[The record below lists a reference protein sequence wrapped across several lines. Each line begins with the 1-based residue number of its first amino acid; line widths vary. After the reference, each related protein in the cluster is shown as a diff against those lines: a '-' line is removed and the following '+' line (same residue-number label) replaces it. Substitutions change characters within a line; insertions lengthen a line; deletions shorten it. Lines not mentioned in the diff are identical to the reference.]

1 MPAQA
6 SNLTAAQYGYD
17 FVVATTQSSI
27 NSTMLTYLS
36 GLNTATIT
44 KCWTRKKATGTVSI
58 SERSRNTVEALSKCG
73 FVAGFQITLGIPPGI
88 DPASVPDVVL
98 LGNNTETVTYNMLCS
113 NFQII
118 GIEYS
123 SDGAEWINKSQPSTG
138 WIFQSKVDLRL
149 DPVPATAYGKL
160 PKDVQAQV
168 KNLGADA
175 FGVQQL
181 LFDLNNAGLSQ
192 VPTIPGLE
200 PSSYAATFLTQYFV
214 GTYFAEVQKA
224 GTPVLNYTIVKH
236 DNPAT
241 LIPTDLNMAV
251 QPFLDPYGKAYAAPN
266 KEQANMATL
275 SYLCSCYGK
284 RLPPAVPFTWNWV
297 SAQEAQQYHGVVSI
311 NRNTF
316 ATYLKGQLSTSIPKN
331 CLVPTA
337 TVKMTNAGFTKT
349 YSAGVSTG
357 GVAAF
362 TSPAT
367 GATVLNLHYE
377 KQADDYAGLN
387 NNEGEIHLKPSFDV
401 TVSFQNDNIV
411 ITQASERLAQ
421 DTYKLGVDDDGKLV
435 VNRQSDPLVNKS
447 QTPST
452 DAFTNLFT
460 CVNQIVNKVRT
471 IDFTS
476 TTFQSFPI
484 AVVQDF
490 VFPGGKTF
498 AFKQMAFSDNQDLVA
513 AITSSGQES
522 WDYKDFLLALCP
534 PNIDPSS
541 LSVMVAFAVG
551 GLLGDTL
558 FHLLPEIFL
567 GEAEPN
573 HARFVLVSPNKN
585 LLLGVAIMVGFLT
598 FVAMDKG
605 LRIATGGEGGH
616 DHSHGT
622 ASGANNGAAT
632 AQASGTDAGATEGAL
647 KSRKGGAASGPVV
660 LIEQKEAKE
669 PSQSIKLSAYL
680 NLIADFTH
688 NITDGLAMSS
698 SFYASPTLGATTTV
712 AVFFHEIP
720 HEVGDFA
727 LLIQSGFSKR
737 RAMGAQFVTAAGAF
751 LGTCLGIAVQEMG
764 KSSGNVAGGHPNMGL
779 AGTGLSWGDLLLP
792 FTAGTFLYVGTVAVI
807 PELLETGP
815 NKGEELRKTITQFA
829 AMAVGAGIMLAYVPK
844 YFHPCPNF

>member
-58 SERSRNTVEALSKCG
+58 SYEDLKKQTGGADPFKVDDGAESAPATQLKRFPN
-73 FVAGFQITLGIPPGI
+73 ITLGIPPGI

-387 NNEGEIHLKPSFDV
+387 NNEGEIHLKPSFDLKV
-401 TVSFQNDNIV
+401 RSLQTTVSGNIV
-411 ITQASERLAQ
+411 DKTLK

-513 AITSSGQES
+513 AIT
-522 WDYKDFLLALCP
+522 Y
-534 PNIDPSS
+534 
-541 LSVMVAFAVG
+541 
-551 GLLGDTL
+551 
-558 FHLLPEIFL
+558 
-567 GEAEPN
+567 AEPTY
-573 HARFVLVSPNKN
+573 K
-585 LLLGVAIMVGFLT
+585 
-598 FVAMDKG
+598 
-605 LRIATGGEGGH
+605 
-616 DHSHGT
+616 
-622 ASGANNGAAT
+622 
-632 AQASGTDAGATEGAL
+632 
-647 KSRKGGAASGPVV
+647 
-660 LIEQKEAKE
+660 
-669 PSQSIKLSAYL
+669 
-680 NLIADFTH
+680 
-688 NITDGLAMSS
+688 
-698 SFYASPTLGATTTV
+698 
-712 AVFFHEIP
+712 
-720 HEVGDFA
+720 
-727 LLIQSGFSKR
+727 
-737 RAMGAQFVTAAGAF
+737 
-751 LGTCLGIAVQEMG
+751 
-764 KSSGNVAGGHPNMGL
+764 
-779 AGTGLSWGDLLLP
+779 
-792 FTAGTFLYVGTVAVI
+792 
-807 PELLETGP
+807 
-815 NKGEELRKTITQFA
+815 
-829 AMAVGAGIMLAYVPK
+829 
-844 YFHPCPNF
+844 

>member
-58 SERSRNTVEALSKCG
+58 SYEDLKKQTGGADPFKVDDGTESAPGNTVEALSRCG

-88 DPASVPDVVL
+88 DPASVPDVVV
-98 LGNNTETVTYNMLCS
+98 LGNNTAAVTYNMLCS

-149 DPVPATAYGKL
+149 DPVPATAYWRL

-192 VPTIPGLE
+192 VPTIPGLD

-214 GTYFAEVQKA
+214 GIYFAEVQKA
-224 GTPVLNYTIVKH
+224 GAPVLNYTIVKH

-241 LIPTDLNMAV
+241 LIPTDLNMEV

-266 KEQANMATL
+266 KDQANMATL

-297 SAQEAQQYHGVVSI
+297 SAEEAQQYHGVVSI

-316 ATYLKGQLSTSIPKN
+316 ATYLKSQLSTSIPKN

-411 ITQASERLAQ
+411 ITQHLNVWLKVRSLQ
-421 DTYKLGVDDDGKLV
+421 TTVSGNIVDKTLKDTYKLGVDDDGKLV
-435 VNRQSDPLVNKS
+435 VHRQSDPLVDKS
-447 QTPST
+447 QSLST
-452 DAFTNLFT
+452 NAFTNLFT
-460 CVNQIVNKVRT
+460 CVNQIVYMVQS
-471 IDFTS
+471 IDFAS

-498 AFKQMAFSDNQDLVA
+498 AFRQLAFSDNQDLVA
-513 AITSSGQES
+513 AIT
-522 WDYKDFLLALCP
+522 Y
-534 PNIDPSS
+534 
-541 LSVMVAFAVG
+541 
-551 GLLGDTL
+551 
-558 FHLLPEIFL
+558 
-567 GEAEPN
+567 AEPTY
-573 HARFVLVSPNKN
+573 K
-585 LLLGVAIMVGFLT
+585 
-598 FVAMDKG
+598 
-605 LRIATGGEGGH
+605 
-616 DHSHGT
+616 
-622 ASGANNGAAT
+622 
-632 AQASGTDAGATEGAL
+632 
-647 KSRKGGAASGPVV
+647 
-660 LIEQKEAKE
+660 
-669 PSQSIKLSAYL
+669 
-680 NLIADFTH
+680 
-688 NITDGLAMSS
+688 
-698 SFYASPTLGATTTV
+698 
-712 AVFFHEIP
+712 
-720 HEVGDFA
+720 
-727 LLIQSGFSKR
+727 
-737 RAMGAQFVTAAGAF
+737 
-751 LGTCLGIAVQEMG
+751 
-764 KSSGNVAGGHPNMGL
+764 
-779 AGTGLSWGDLLLP
+779 
-792 FTAGTFLYVGTVAVI
+792 
-807 PELLETGP
+807 
-815 NKGEELRKTITQFA
+815 
-829 AMAVGAGIMLAYVPK
+829 
-844 YFHPCPNF
+844 